1 MSANL
6 NNNNKNNI
14 TKGNNN
20 SNNSNTFES
29 KAGGALM
36 DAFYKSFIYIFL
48 FLLFT
53 MNFLAVSLALQCNK
67 HRSLLFKAS
76 SALFA
81 FMFGFLYI
89 IINYFMYRVNL
100 KKNPCNICSDAPFP
114 LQREPYVM

>member
-1 MSANL
+1 M
-6 NNNNKNNI
+6 
-14 TKGNNN
+14 
-20 SNNSNTFES
+20 SNTNYKEGVGN
-29 KAGGALM
+29 KIKNENIIGGKDVEARTASTIM

-48 FLLFT
+48 FFLFT

-67 HRSLLFKAS
+67 HRSLLFKSS

-100 KKNPCNICSDAPFP
+100 KKNPCNICSDNPFP
-114 LQREPYVM
+114 IERQTYLA

>member
-1 MSANL
+1 M
-6 NNNNKNNI
+6 
-14 TKGNNN
+14 
-20 SNNSNTFES
+20 SNTNYKEGVGNKIKNENGKKDFES
-29 KAGGALM
+29 KARGALM

-100 KKNPCNICSDAPFP
+100 KKNPCNICSDTPFP
-114 LQREPYVM
+114 IEREPYVM